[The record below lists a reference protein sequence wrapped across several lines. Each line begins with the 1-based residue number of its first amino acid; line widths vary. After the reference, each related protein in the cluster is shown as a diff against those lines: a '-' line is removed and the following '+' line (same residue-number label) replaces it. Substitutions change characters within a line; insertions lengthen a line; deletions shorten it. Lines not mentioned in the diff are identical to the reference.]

1 MFIGILLI
9 NISNEISKRNPRK
22 KPQKTPKN
30 SDLYNF
36 LSWNSIKRKP
46 ITSFKHNN
54 TMFKGILLI
63 NISNEI
69 SKRKDEYPVPL
80 ISGTGHRSE
89 GGVKGRLRRPS
100 VEC

>member
-1 MFIGILLI
+1 
-9 NISNEISKRNPRK
+9 
-22 KPQKTPKN
+22 
-30 SDLYNF
+30 
-36 LSWNSIKRKP
+36 
-46 ITSFKHNN
+46 
-54 TMFKGILLI
+54 MFKGILLI